1 MESVT
6 SPVLFDCFPADAHEN
21 YARSVEY
28 GKANHSTLPLQP
40 TNSFSPPST
49 LSSTSVSFLQDLP
62 FFDCKT
68 LSWSFFEKP
77 PLLFTSFSYFFSDH
91 YFSWVKKS
99 AIKFQTFMKN
109 RAKKQE
115 EEDDKAE
122 RALFSLFE
130 LHENLAEIMSFIE
143 AKRTVQ
149 KA

>member
-1 MESVT
+1 
-6 SPVLFDCFPADAHEN
+6 
-21 YARSVEY
+21 
-28 GKANHSTLPLQP
+28 
-40 TNSFSPPST
+40 
-49 LSSTSVSFLQDLP
+49 
-62 FFDCKT
+62 
-68 LSWSFFEKP
+68 
-77 PLLFTSFSYFFSDH
+77 
-91 YFSWVKKS
+91 
-99 AIKFQTFMKN
+99 MKN